1 MLGVT
6 STTPTF
12 EVKIRQA
19 KLGDAIAHWNN
30 RGYRVCKGR
39 EINYDEM
46 IITVWKNQ
54 YARLDEV

>member
-6 STTPTF
+6 STTPIF

-19 KLGDAIAHWNN
+19 KLGDAVSHWNN

-39 EINYDEM
+39 NINDDQM

-54 YARLDEV
+54 YARLGEI